1 MRDMPMME
9 NYRLVR
15 GGIEVLKPAE
25 GEPSAYHPTL
35 NEKEETVA
43 DYAVVAR
50 LPGIGGNGYIT
61 ILGAESTA
69 GNWAAA
75 EAMTDPRMAQQLVA
89 SMTDAQGNLPE
100 FFELIVHAEFQA
112 LVPVKISYV
121 RHKVLTRKQ
130 SAK

>member
-1 MRDMPMME
+1 MPMME

-15 GGIEVLKPAE
+15 GGIQVLKPSK
-25 GEPSAYHPTL
+25 GEQALYEPTL
-35 NEKEETVA
+35 NEKDETVA

-75 EAMTDPRMAQQLVA
+75 EAMTDPHMAQDLVA
-89 SMTDAQGNLPE
+89 KMTDAQGNLPE
-100 FFELIVHAEFQA
+100 YFELIVRAEFQA
-112 LVPVKISYV
+112 LVPVRISYV
-121 RHKVLTRKQ
+121 THKVLARRQ